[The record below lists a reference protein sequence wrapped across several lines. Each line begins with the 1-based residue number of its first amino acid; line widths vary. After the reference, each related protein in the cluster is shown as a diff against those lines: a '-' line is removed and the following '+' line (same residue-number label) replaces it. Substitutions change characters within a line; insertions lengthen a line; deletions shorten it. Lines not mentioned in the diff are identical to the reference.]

1 MNRTEALR
9 HLARHPLARM
19 WDFSPIKPEDANADL
34 RRLRVEGAPLEV
46 IDARARMFAAA
57 LASGRAPL
65 DLAAGLI
72 RRAGGVQKV

>member
-9 HLARHPLARM
+9 HLARHPQARM
-19 WDFSPIKPEDANADL
+19 WDFTPIDPADAHADL
-34 RRLRVEGAPLEV
+34 QRLRLGGAPIEV